1 MILKAFKDNY
11 DAEFVKLMFEVQNLL
26 DDFCKSDKLK
36 INSWAK
42 KLCIPTINIEFKK
55 NRNLYAIKLLDNV
68 CNGKLEEPFTK
79 FAKEKEIKLLDP
91 ILVKTQLTNKFLNYI
106 KLLEED
112 ENIYNNPNI
121 NNYNYI
127 NSKDKLRNKSQKKK
141 SLIQLIKQ
149 ENKPKRRQQNKNNNF
164 AIDYYNQIILSPF
177 RQRSKTFYKA
187 KNININKHENNK
199 YENNIKLSNFNPSDI
214 LLMNNYDNFP
224 YRKKSEIMELKPK
237 TYNGYNKY
245 EKYKLRN
252 IVSMLK
258 IQRRENNEIILNN
271 QNEIGKLKKRL
282 SLMSVKLKKIFE
294 LQN

>member
-11 DAEFVKLMFEVQNLL
+11 DAEFVKLMMEVQNLL

-68 CNGKLEEPFTK
+68 CNGKLEDPFTK

-106 KLLEED
+106 KQLEED

-127 NSKDKLRNKSQKKK
+127 KSKDKLRNKSQKKK

-149 ENKPKRRQQNKNNNF
+149 ENKPNRRQQNKNNNF
-164 AIDYYNQIILSPF
+164 AIDYYNQILLSPF
-177 RQRSKTFYKA
+177 RQRSKTFYKT
-187 KNININKHENNK
+187 KNINNNKNDNNK
-199 YENNIKLSNFNPSDI
+199 YENNIKLSNFNPGDI

-271 QNEIGKLKKRL
+271 QNEIVKLKKRL